1 MGCVAS
7 ALWWDLG
14 RLPRPQRWHLLACR
28 PTWQERDLCHPVAAS
43 FGPTAVFLPSGMK
56 IEPSILFVLMNDSQA
71 AVCLEDKAPAA
82 GCRVEAQGPAERLCR
97 TQAQGRA
104 RKATAHR
111 GKRFDVCVPQFPH
124 LSEGSVCLTGVSKAS
139 GGIT

>member
-82 GCRVEAQGPAERLCR
+82 GWRPRGQQSGFAGRRPRGGRGKPLLAGASGLTSACLSFLTCQRALYASQECRKPRVE
-97 TQAQGRA
+97 
-104 RKATAHR
+104 
-111 GKRFDVCVPQFPH
+111 
-124 LSEGSVCLTGVSKAS
+124 
-139 GGIT
+139 